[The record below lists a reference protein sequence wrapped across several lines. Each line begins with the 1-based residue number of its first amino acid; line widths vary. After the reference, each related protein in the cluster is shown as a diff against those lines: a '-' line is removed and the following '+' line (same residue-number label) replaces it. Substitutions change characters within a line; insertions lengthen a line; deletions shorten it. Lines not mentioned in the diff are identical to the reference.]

1 MNVYLRKSVAGAT
14 LHPPWKSF
22 VERNPKM
29 TAELEVKWESPPLV
43 NNGLVARE
51 DVAQEVVDKIK
62 NLILNLHTLE
72 EGRQLLS
79 ALPLV
84 YFESATEA
92 TYQPVRYFMK

>member
-1 MNVYLRKSVAGAT
+1 MRLFSGSQESSIMNVYLRKSVAGAT

-51 DVAQEVVDKIK
+51 VSPRKWW
-62 NLILNLHTLE
+62 T
-72 EGRQLLS
+72 R
-79 ALPLV
+79 
-84 YFESATEA
+84 
-92 TYQPVRYFMK
+92 